1 MNSPLLV
8 WKHAWV
14 SFPLAVL
21 VCLIAAAAQQSAIF
35 SDIEYWAYDF
45 LCNHSHHHMQP
56 ENIVVVDFDDGTVA
70 GIKRYP
76 IPRSTV
82 ARVIRTIAAG
92 NPRVIGLDLF
102 LSEQRTPGED
112 QQLREALTS
121 AGNVIVASQLA
132 GGGLPVATP
141 LPYFCEPPAVDSD
154 PWYCKE
160 GSPGALGHAFVNLPV
175 DSDGFIRR
183 MYLFSVGPHPL
194 ISFPLF
200 LAQLYK
206 GDALRP
212 LDHSRA
218 QFAGHRIPYAETEN
232 DSVLIGSWAVAPA
245 PSISALLVITGQ
257 LDVAKE
263 FGGKLV
269 LIGQGSD
276 AARDRH
282 FTPMFRPRR
291 TGNWRALLSGT
302 QIHAAAIETLLSGS
316 AISVLPP
323 QLLWAFSFLLVFF
336 LVRLLLRLPLRYGI
350 LAVFVGMAATYACT
364 QVLFTWGHWWMRF
377 VSVELSALIAIPAST
392 TYKFVQERFLS
403 SRMAAEREQI
413 MGLFSRYVSPEVAQ
427 QIWQRRSELVLAG
440 EERIA
445 TVLFSDIRG
454 FTAIT
459 AGQPSAG
466 VLAWLNE
473 YLTAMDE
480 VITEGGG
487 FLNKFIGDGIMVLF
501 GVPLSD
507 GPEKDA
513 CRALRTALRMLE
525 RVDALNQTHCGD
537 PGKPSLRIGIGI
549 HTGPLTSGNV
559 GSPNRLEYS
568 VIGETVN
575 LASRLES
582 LTKEFHTEIVMS
594 SDTAEVVRSQFPNL
608 RDLGEGPVRGFEK
621 QIHLYTI
628 DRPKP
633 SPSAA
638 SAAGEVQ

>member
-1 MNSPLLV
+1 MKTAAMKHLWISLL
-8 WKHAWV
+8 
-14 SFPLAVL
+14 LGVL
-21 VCLIAAAAQQSAIF
+21 VCLITATAQQAAVF

-45 LCNHSHHHMQP
+45 LCNHSYYHMQAK
-56 ENIVVVDFDDGTVA
+56 EIVVVDFDDATFA

-76 IPRSTV
+76 IPRGV
-82 ARVIRTIAAG
+82 LAHAIRMIAAG

-102 LSEQRTPGED
+102 LSEERTQEED
-112 QQLREALTS
+112 QQLRDALTS
-121 AGNVIVASQLA
+121 AGNVIVASQVA
-132 GGGLPVATP
+132 GGGLPVSVP
-141 LPYFCEPPAVDSD
+141 LPYFCEPAPPDSD

-183 MYLFSVGPHPL
+183 MYLFSVGRQPF

-200 LAQLYK
+200 LAQQYK
-206 GDALRP
+206 GEALQP
-212 LDHSRA
+212 LDHSA
-218 QFAGHRIPYAETEN
+218 AKFAGHRIPYAETEA
-232 DSVLIGSWAVAPA
+232 DTVLIGSWAVAPA
-245 PSISALLVITGQ
+245 PSISALRVLNGQ
-257 LDVAKE
+257 VDAARE

-291 TGNWRALLSGT
+291 TGNWRARLSGT
-302 QIHAAAIETLLSGS
+302 EVHAAAIETLLRGS
-316 AISVLPP
+316 AISVLPAP
-323 QLLWAFSFLLVFF
+323 LLWTFTLVFVFLLTW
-336 LVRLLLRLPLRYGI
+336 LLLRLPLRHGI
-350 LAVFVGMAATYACT
+350 IAVLVGMVATYASA
-364 QVLFTWGHWWMRF
+364 QALFSVGHWWMRF
-377 VSVELSALIAIPAST
+377 VTLVFSAMVALPASI
-392 TYKFVQERFLS
+392 TYKFVEERFLS
-403 SRMAAEREQI
+403 TRMALEREQI
-413 MGLFSRYVSPEVAQ
+413 MGLFSRYVSPELAQ

-445 TVLFSDIRG
+445 SVLFSDIRN
-454 FTAIT
+454 FTATT
-459 AGQPSAG
+459 AGRPSRL

-480 VITEGGG
+480 VITEQGG

-507 GPEKDA
+507 GPDKDA
-513 CRALRTALRMLE
+513 GRAVRTALRMLE
-525 RVDALNQTHCGD
+525 RVEALNQLHHGNTD
-537 PGKPSLRIGIGI
+537 KPPVRIGIGI

-594 SDTAEVVRSQFPNL
+594 SATAERVRTQFPNL
-608 RDLGEGPVRGFEK
+608 RDLGQAPVRGFEQK
-621 QIHLYTI
+621 IHLYTI
-628 DRPKP
+628 DRAKP
-633 SPSAA
+633 APSVA
-638 SAAGEVQ
+638 SAEGEGQ